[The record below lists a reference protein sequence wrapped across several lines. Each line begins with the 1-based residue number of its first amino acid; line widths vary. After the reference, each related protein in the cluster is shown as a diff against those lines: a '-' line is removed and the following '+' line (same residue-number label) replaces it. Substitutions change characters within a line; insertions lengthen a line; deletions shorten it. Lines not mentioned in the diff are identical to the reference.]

1 MHGWRTTQYGK
12 PEQTTT
18 NLDLT
23 GNIMNRK
30 LAISSIVLAASFAGS
45 AFAESPIY
53 GNDVFTG
60 TKSRG
65 DVQSELVAYKQAGVN
80 PWSTSYNPLKG
91 FKSATTRDSVTAAY
105 LASRNEVRALSGED
119 SGSAYL
125 AQARGT
131 AVPSSNLAG
140 TPANAQ

>member
-18 NLDLT
+18 ELELI
-23 GNIMNRK
+23 GNIMNRIA
-30 LAISSIVLAASFAGS
+30 LSSIVLASAFAGS

-60 TKSRG
+60 AKSRAE
-65 DVQSELVAYKQAGVN
+65 VQAELASYKQSGVN
-80 PWSTSYNPLKG
+80 PWSISYNQLKG
-91 FKSATTRDSVTAAY
+91 FKSATTRDAVTAAY
-105 LASRNEVRALSGED
+105 VASRNEVRALSGED

-131 AVPSSNLAG
+131 AVPPSTLAG
-140 TPANAQ
+140 SPANAQ

>member
-12 PEQTTT
+12 PEQQL
-18 NLDLT
+18 NLDLIGT
-23 GNIMNRK
+23 IMNRK
-30 LAISSIVLAASFAGS
+30 LAISSIVLASAFAGS

-60 TKSRG
+60 ARSRG
-65 DVQSELVAYKQAGVN
+65 DVQAELAVYKQAGVN

-125 AQARGT
+125 AQGRGVG
-131 AVPSSNLAG
+131 VPPSTLAG